1 MDQVKAQLQDK
12 TAILDQFGDKIP
24 PLKDFSKKQ
33 GINSGL
39 PLGIAC
45 FILMLIMLIVQ
56 GKEIFVLL
64 VTVIYPSLHSI
75 RAISS
80 KDDNDD
86 KIWLTYW
93 MIFGFFHIIETFF
106 SFILYFIPYYSWI
119 RIGLFS
125 YLLIPQFNGVE
136 KVYTGV
142 VKKLLDENKEL
153 IQRLLKETESI
164 AASVEASV
172 MDLKKDALAAATDPN
187 LLAQGLSVVGNV

>member
-1 MDQVKAQLQDK
+1 MQDK

-24 PLKDFSKKQ
+24 PLKDFAKKQ

-39 PLGIAC
+39 PLGITC

-164 AASVEASV
+164 AASVESSV
-172 MDLKKDALAAATDPN
+172 MDLKKDALNAATDPS